1 MRLFRQHYHD
11 RNGQKRAARN
21 WTVEFSDTEGNARRL
36 AAFVDRSASE
46 QLGRQIERLLALR
59 VAGGQPDVALARWIE
74 TLPWALRERLGRMG
88 VLDPDQSAAARS
100 LEDLLARFEAELR
113 TRERTS
119 KHIDHVVGRA
129 DSLFQGCGFTFLSD
143 IDGHIVERHLHD
155 LRTRPKKPLSAK
167 SSNHWLAAGK
177 QFTRWAVR
185 NSLLSRDPLAGVP
198 PVNARIAP
206 KRVRRALTTEAL
218 RALIQAA
225 HDGPERCGLSGPL
238 RAMIYRLVAETGL
251 RANEVQSLRVSDF
264 ELSPTEPFVTLPAA
278 HAKNRREARLPLR
291 EEIARDLVPFLQGRL
306 PSAQAFPLPHWFKNK
321 TTRWL
326 GADLAAAGMDRHDA
340 SGRVFDFH
348 SLRAQFV
355 TNLVQ
360 GGASPRA
367 AQVLARHSSSDL
379 TLSVYTKLRG
389 DDERRALAL
398 LPDLAP
404 QPSSASGA
412 ATGTDGHVIRQAS
425 CKASERESEDIPR
438 HLVTPSIRTDAP
450 LAATGT
456 DGDGGGG
463 GNRTRV
469 PESLRSERLRAC
481 SAVCVSLAPTPTDG
495 LRAGQPPWFSSGAKR
510 RGAPTSP
517 LLAFSAG
524 RGHSR
529 GERLPRD

>member
-1 MRLFRQHYHD
+1 MRLFRQPYHD
-11 RNGQKRAARN
+11 RNGQKRTARN
-21 WTVEFSDTEGNARRL
+21 WTVEFRDNKGDPRRL
-36 AAFVDRSASE
+36 AAFVDRPASE

-74 TLPWALRERLGRMG
+74 TLPWGLRERLGRMG
-88 VLDPDQSAAARS
+88 VLDPDQAAAARS
-100 LEDLLARFEAELR
+100 LVDLLARFREELC

-119 KHIDHVVGRA
+119 KHIEHVVSRA
-129 DSLFQGCGFTFLSD
+129 KNLFDGCGFVFLSD
-143 IDGHIVERHLHD
+143 LDGGVVERHLHE
-155 LRTRPKKPLSAK
+155 LRTRQKKPLSAK

-185 NSLLSRDPLAGVP
+185 NALVGRDPLAGVP

-206 KRVRRALTTEAL
+206 KVVRRALTTEEL
-218 RALIQAA
+218 RTLIQRT
-225 HDGPERCGLSGPL
+225 HDGPVRCELSGPL

-251 RANEVQSLRVSDF
+251 RVNEVQSLRVSDF
-264 ELSPTEPFVTLPAA
+264 ELSPAEPFVTLPAA
-278 HAKNRREARLPLR
+278 HAKNRREARIPLR
-291 EEIARDLVPFLQGRL
+291 PEVAQDLAPFLHGRL
-306 PSAQAFPLPHWFKNK
+306 PTAQAFPLPHWFKNK

-348 SLRAQFV
+348 SLRGQFV

-360 GGASPRA
+360 GGASPRT
-367 AQVLARHSSSDL
+367 AQVLARHSSSDH

-404 QPSSASGA
+404 QPTSSTGA
-412 ATGTDGHVIRQAS
+412 ATGTDGAIRQAS

-438 HLVTPSIRTDAP
+438 HLVTPSNRTDAHET
-450 LAATGT
+450 ATVACA
-456 DGDGGGG
+456 DGGGG

-469 PESLRSERLRAC
+469 PESLRPEPLRAC
-481 SAVCVSLAPTPTDG
+481 SAVWFSLAPAPTDG
-495 LRAGQPPWFSSGAKR
+495 LRAGQPPCFSSGAKR

-529 GERLPRD
+529 GERLPRN